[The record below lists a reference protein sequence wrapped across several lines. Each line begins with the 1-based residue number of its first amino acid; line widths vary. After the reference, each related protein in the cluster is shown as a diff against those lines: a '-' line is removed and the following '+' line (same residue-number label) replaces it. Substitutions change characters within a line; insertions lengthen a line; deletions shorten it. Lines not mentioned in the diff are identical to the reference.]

1 MAHPT
6 IKIDTSVQA
15 TKRAHPGDQEEGLEG
30 LDDPDQEFFG
40 LEAGDNELIPPFL
53 CQSGLGEFFIS
64 IFFYFF
70 YFLVSLRPLTPP
82 SPSPAL
88 VLLRWSSVFQPIPD

>member
-15 TKRAHPGDQEEGLEG
+15 TKRAHPGDPEEGLEG

-40 LEAGDNELIPPFL
+40 LEAGDNEQIPPFL
-53 CQSGLGEFFIS
+53 CQSGLGEFLFLKF
-64 IFFYFF
+64 IFF
-70 YFLVSLRPLTPP
+70 P
-82 SPSPAL
+82 SFAPADDAPIPRTFASK
-88 VLLRWSSVFQPIPD
+88 VRWFFQPVPD

>member
-40 LEAGDNELIPPFL
+40 LEAGDNEQIPPFL

-64 IFFYFF
+64 IFFFF
-70 YFLVSLRPLTPP
+70 FWFLCAR
-82 SPSPAL
+82 
-88 VLLRWSSVFQPIPD
+88 